1 VTAVCG
7 TAVAAATYAVTFDDS
22 SASASLDF
30 TVYVIKR
37 SDGWKVWGMY

>member
-1 VTAVCG
+1 
-7 TAVAAATYAVTFDDS
+7 VTFDDS
-22 SASASLDF
+22 TASASLDF